1 MLEHGGRLRAAAER
15 YRIPL
20 ADWVDLSTG
29 INPRAYPVPALPP
42 EVWQRLP
49 ESNDGLE
56 AAAAAYYGS
65 AGLLPVAGSQAAIQ
79 ALPACFAPGRVIT
92 LAPTY
97 AEHPHAWR
105 EHQVRAL
112 PAAAIGEAVDSTDT
126 LLLVQP
132 NNPDAQRFPREQLLA
147 WRERLAARGGRL
159 IVDEAFLDA
168 EPGDSLVPLAA
179 EPGLVVLRSVGKFF
193 GLAGARVGFVFAE
206 PALLARLADRLGP
219 WAVSGPAR
227 AVTAVALADR
237 PWQAEA
243 RQRLNAA
250 SARLAALLDRHGLA
264 GGGGTALFQW
274 RPLPDAAA
282 VHARL
287 AEQAILTRL
296 FETPAGLRFGLPGP
310 ENEWARLEAG
320 LSRLCDPCRCPHF
333 PLCCASFS
341 SPRWRQCLSPAR
353 PSAHPS
359 ISWTT
364 RARPCA
370 WPSRRGASSA
380 SRRTSPSC
388 CTRPAPASGWWARCS
403 TATTPRPPK
412 NCPGWAATAPSTWSR

>member
-1 MLEHGGRLRAAAER
+1 M
-15 YRIPL
+15 
-20 ADWVDLSTG
+20 DLSTG

-49 ESNDGLE
+49 EANDGLE

-65 AGLLPVAGSQAAIQ
+65 ASLLPVAGSQAAIQ
-79 ALPACFAPGRVIT
+79 ALPACFPPGRAVT

-105 EHQVRAL
+105 EHALCAL
-112 PAAAIGEAVDSTDT
+112 PAAAIADAVDSADT

-147 WRERLAARGGRL
+147 WRARLAARGGRL

-168 EPGDSLVPLAA
+168 EPGDSLVPLAG

-206 PALLARLADRLGP
+206 ADLLARLADRLGP

-227 AVTAVALADR
+227 AVTAAALADR
-237 PWQAEA
+237 SWQEA
-243 RQRLNAA
+243 ARRRLNAD

-274 RPLPDAAA
+274 RPTPDAVAI
-282 VHARL
+282 HARL

-310 ENEWARLEAG
+310 ETEWERLAAA
-320 LSRLCDPCRCPHF
+320 LSRL
-333 PLCCASFS
+333 
-341 SPRWRQCLSPAR
+341 
-353 PSAHPS
+353 
-359 ISWTT
+359 
-364 RARPCA
+364 
-370 WPSRRGASSA
+370 
-380 SRRTSPSC
+380 
-388 CTRPAPASGWWARCS
+388 
-403 TATTPRPPK
+403 
-412 NCPGWAATAPSTWSR
+412 

>member
-20 ADWVDLSTG
+20 AEWVDLSTG

-49 ESNDGLE
+49 EANDGLE

-79 ALPACFAPGRVIT
+79 ALPACFPPGRAVT

-105 EHQVRAL
+105 EHALCAL
-112 PAAAIGEAVDSTDT
+112 PAAAIADAVDSADT

-147 WRERLAARGGRL
+147 WRARLAARGGRL

-168 EPGDSLVPLAA
+168 EPGDSLVPLAG

-206 PALLARLADRLGP
+206 ADLLARLADRLGP

-227 AVTAVALADR
+227 AVTAAALADR
-237 PWQAEA
+237 SWQEA
-243 RQRLNAA
+243 ARRRLNAD

-274 RPLPDAAA
+274 RPTPDAVAI
-282 VHARL
+282 HARL

-310 ENEWARLEAG
+310 ETEWARLEAA
-320 LSRLCDPCRCPHF
+320 LSRL
-333 PLCCASFS
+333 
-341 SPRWRQCLSPAR
+341 
-353 PSAHPS
+353 
-359 ISWTT
+359 
-364 RARPCA
+364 
-370 WPSRRGASSA
+370 
-380 SRRTSPSC
+380 
-388 CTRPAPASGWWARCS
+388 
-403 TATTPRPPK
+403 
-412 NCPGWAATAPSTWSR
+412 

>member
-20 ADWVDLSTG
+20 AEWVDLSTG

-49 ESNDGLE
+49 EANDGLE

-65 AGLLPVAGSQAAIQ
+65 ASLLPVAGSQAAIQ
-79 ALPACFAPGRVIT
+79 ALPACFPPGRAVT

-105 EHQVRAL
+105 EHALCAL
-112 PAAAIGEAVDSTDT
+112 PAAAIADAVDSADT

-147 WRERLAARGGRL
+147 WRARLAARGGRL

-168 EPGDSLVPLAA
+168 EPGDSLVPLAG

-206 PALLARLADRLGP
+206 ADLLARLADRLGP

-227 AVTAVALADR
+227 AVTAAALADR
-237 PWQAEA
+237 SWQEVA
-243 RQRLNAA
+243 RHRLNAD

-274 RPLPDAAA
+274 RPTPDAVAI
-282 VHARL
+282 HARL

-310 ENEWARLEAG
+310 EPEWERLAAA
-320 LSRLCDPCRCPHF
+320 LSRL
-333 PLCCASFS
+333 
-341 SPRWRQCLSPAR
+341 
-353 PSAHPS
+353 
-359 ISWTT
+359 
-364 RARPCA
+364 
-370 WPSRRGASSA
+370 
-380 SRRTSPSC
+380 
-388 CTRPAPASGWWARCS
+388 
-403 TATTPRPPK
+403 
-412 NCPGWAATAPSTWSR
+412 

>member
-20 ADWVDLSTG
+20 AEWVDLSTG

-49 ESNDGLE
+49 EANDGLE

-65 AGLLPVAGSQAAIQ
+65 ASLLPVAGSQAAIQ
-79 ALPACFAPGRVIT
+79 ALPACFPPGRVVT

-105 EHQVRAL
+105 EHALCAL
-112 PAAAIGEAVDSTDT
+112 PAAAIADAVDSADT

-147 WRERLAARGGRL
+147 WRARLAARGGRL

-168 EPGDSLVPLAA
+168 EPGDSLVPLAG

-206 PALLARLADRLGP
+206 ADLLARLADRLGP

-227 AVTAVALADR
+227 AVTAAALADR
-237 PWQAEA
+237 SWQEA
-243 RQRLNAA
+243 ARRRLNAD

-274 RPLPDAAA
+274 RPTPDAVAI
-282 VHARL
+282 HARL

-310 ENEWARLEAG
+310 ETEWERLAAA
-320 LSRLCDPCRCPHF
+320 LSRL
-333 PLCCASFS
+333 
-341 SPRWRQCLSPAR
+341 
-353 PSAHPS
+353 
-359 ISWTT
+359 
-364 RARPCA
+364 
-370 WPSRRGASSA
+370 
-380 SRRTSPSC
+380 
-388 CTRPAPASGWWARCS
+388 
-403 TATTPRPPK
+403 
-412 NCPGWAATAPSTWSR
+412 

>member
-20 ADWVDLSTG
+20 AEWVDLSTG

-49 ESNDGLE
+49 EANDGLE

-65 AGLLPVAGSQAAIQ
+65 ASLLPVAGSQAAIQ
-79 ALPACFAPGRVIT
+79 ALPACFPPGRAVT

-105 EHQVRAL
+105 EHALRAL
-112 PAAAIGEAVDSTDT
+112 PAAAIADAVDSADT

-147 WRERLAARGGRL
+147 WRARLAARGGRL

-168 EPGDSLVPLAA
+168 EPGDSLVPLAG

-206 PALLARLADRLGP
+206 ADLLARLADRLGP

-227 AVTAVALADR
+227 AVTAAALADR
-237 PWQAEA
+237 AWQVDA
-243 RQRLNAA
+243 RQRLAA
-250 SARLAALLDRHGLA
+250 DSARLGALLDRHGLA
-264 GGGGTALFQW
+264 DGGGTALFQW
-274 RPLPDAAA
+274 RPTPDAVAI
-282 VHARL
+282 HARL

-296 FETPAGLRFGLPGP
+296 FETPAGLRFGLLGP
-310 ENEWARLEAG
+310 ETEWERLAAA
-320 LSRLCDPCRCPHF
+320 LSRL
-333 PLCCASFS
+333 
-341 SPRWRQCLSPAR
+341 
-353 PSAHPS
+353 
-359 ISWTT
+359 
-364 RARPCA
+364 
-370 WPSRRGASSA
+370 
-380 SRRTSPSC
+380 
-388 CTRPAPASGWWARCS
+388 
-403 TATTPRPPK
+403 
-412 NCPGWAATAPSTWSR
+412 

>member
-20 ADWVDLSTG
+20 AEWVDLSTG

-49 ESNDGLE
+49 EANDGLE

-65 AGLLPVAGSQAAIQ
+65 ASLLPVAGSQAAIQ
-79 ALPACFAPGRVIT
+79 ALPACFPPGRAVT

-105 EHQVRAL
+105 EHQLLAL
-112 PAAAIGEAVDSTDT
+112 PAGAIADAVDAADT

-132 NNPDAQRFPREQLLA
+132 NNPDAQRFPRGLLLA

-168 EPGDSLVPLAA
+168 EPGDSLVPLAGV
-179 EPGLVVLRSVGKFF
+179 PGLVVLRSVGKFF

-206 PALLARLADRLGP
+206 ADLLARLADRLGP

-227 AVTAVALADR
+227 AVTAAALADR
-237 PWQAEA
+237 PWQEAA
-243 RQRLNAA
+243 RQRLNAD
-250 SARLAALLDRHGLA
+250 SARLAALLNRHGLA

-274 RPLPDAAA
+274 RPTPDAVAI
-282 VHARL
+282 HARL

-310 ENEWARLEAG
+310 ETEWARLEAA
-320 LSRLCDPCRCPHF
+320 LSRL
-333 PLCCASFS
+333 
-341 SPRWRQCLSPAR
+341 
-353 PSAHPS
+353 
-359 ISWTT
+359 
-364 RARPCA
+364 
-370 WPSRRGASSA
+370 
-380 SRRTSPSC
+380 
-388 CTRPAPASGWWARCS
+388 
-403 TATTPRPPK
+403 
-412 NCPGWAATAPSTWSR
+412 

>member
-20 ADWVDLSTG
+20 AEWVDLSTG

-49 ESNDGLE
+49 EANDGLE

-65 AGLLPVAGSQAAIQ
+65 ASLLPVAGSQAAIQ
-79 ALPACFAPGRVIT
+79 ALPACFPPGRAVT

-105 EHQVRAL
+105 EHALCAL
-112 PAAAIGEAVDSTDT
+112 PAAAIADAVDSADT

-147 WRERLAARGGRL
+147 WRARLAARGGRL

-168 EPGDSLVPLAA
+168 EPGDSLVPLAG

-206 PALLARLADRLGP
+206 ADLLARLADRLGP

-227 AVTAVALADR
+227 AVTAAALADR
-237 PWQAEA
+237 SWQEA
-243 RQRLNAA
+243 ARRRLNAD

-274 RPLPDAAA
+274 RPTPDAVAI
-282 VHARL
+282 HARL

-310 ENEWARLEAG
+310 ETEWARLEAA
-320 LSRLCDPCRCPHF
+320 LSRL
-333 PLCCASFS
+333 
-341 SPRWRQCLSPAR
+341 
-353 PSAHPS
+353 
-359 ISWTT
+359 
-364 RARPCA
+364 
-370 WPSRRGASSA
+370 
-380 SRRTSPSC
+380 
-388 CTRPAPASGWWARCS
+388 
-403 TATTPRPPK
+403 
-412 NCPGWAATAPSTWSR
+412 

>member
-1 MLEHGGRLRAAAER
+1 MASTTAA
-15 YRIPL
+15 
-20 ADWVDLSTG
+20 TG
-29 INPRAYPVPALPP
+29 
-42 EVWQRLP
+42 QD
-49 ESNDGLE
+49 S
-56 AAAAAYYGS
+56 GS
-65 AGLLPVAGSQAAIQ
+65 ASLLPVAGSQAAIQ
-79 ALPACFAPGRVIT
+79 ALPACFPPGRAVT

-105 EHQVRAL
+105 EHALCAL
-112 PAAAIGEAVDSTDT
+112 PAAAIADAVDSADT

-147 WRERLAARGGRL
+147 WRARLAARGGRL

-168 EPGDSLVPLAA
+168 EPGDSLVPLAG

-227 AVTAVALADR
+227 AVTAAALADR
-237 PWQAEA
+237 SWQEA
-243 RQRLNAA
+243 ARRRLNAD

-274 RPLPDAAA
+274 RPTPDAVAI
-282 VHARL
+282 HARL

-310 ENEWARLEAG
+310 ETEWARLEAA
-320 LSRLCDPCRCPHF
+320 LSRL
-333 PLCCASFS
+333 
-341 SPRWRQCLSPAR
+341 
-353 PSAHPS
+353 
-359 ISWTT
+359 
-364 RARPCA
+364 
-370 WPSRRGASSA
+370 
-380 SRRTSPSC
+380 
-388 CTRPAPASGWWARCS
+388 
-403 TATTPRPPK
+403 
-412 NCPGWAATAPSTWSR
+412 

>member
-29 INPRAYPVPALPP
+29 INPSAYPVPALPP
-42 EVWQRLP
+42 EAWQRLP
-49 ESNDGLE
+49 EPNDGLE

-79 ALPACFAPGRVIT
+79 ALPACFAPGRVVT

-112 PAAAIGEAVDSTDT
+112 PAEAIDAAVDSADT

-132 NNPDAQRFPREQLLA
+132 NNPDAQRFPCGQLLA
-147 WRERLAARGGRL
+147 WRACLAARGGRL

-168 EPGDSLVPLAA
+168 EPGDSLVPLAG

-227 AVTAVALADR
+227 AVTAAALADR
-237 PWQAEA
+237 AWQVDA
-243 RQRLNAA
+243 RQRLAA
-250 SARLAALLDRHGLA
+250 DSARLGALLDCHGLS

-274 RPLPDAAA
+274 RPTPSAAA
-282 VHARL
+282 IHARL

-296 FETPAGLRFGLPGP
+296 FETPAGLRLGLPGG
-310 ENEWARLEAG
+310 ETEWARLEAA
-320 LSRLCDPCRCPHF
+320 LSRL
-333 PLCCASFS
+333 
-341 SPRWRQCLSPAR
+341 
-353 PSAHPS
+353 
-359 ISWTT
+359 
-364 RARPCA
+364 
-370 WPSRRGASSA
+370 
-380 SRRTSPSC
+380 
-388 CTRPAPASGWWARCS
+388 
-403 TATTPRPPK
+403 
-412 NCPGWAATAPSTWSR
+412 

>member
-105 EHQVRAL
+105 EHQVCAL
-112 PAAAIGEAVDSTDT
+112 PAAAIADAVDSADT

-132 NNPDAQRFPREQLLA
+132 NNPDGQRFSREQLLA
-147 WRERLAARGGRL
+147 WHADLAARGGRL

-168 EPGDSLVPLAA
+168 EPMASLVPLAGQ
-179 EPGLVVLRSVGKFF
+179 PGLVVLRSVGKFF

-310 ENEWARLEAG
+310 ETEWARLEAA
-320 LSRLCDPCRCPHF
+320 LSRL
-333 PLCCASFS
+333 
-341 SPRWRQCLSPAR
+341 
-353 PSAHPS
+353 
-359 ISWTT
+359 
-364 RARPCA
+364 
-370 WPSRRGASSA
+370 
-380 SRRTSPSC
+380 
-388 CTRPAPASGWWARCS
+388 
-403 TATTPRPPK
+403 
-412 NCPGWAATAPSTWSR
+412 

>member
-20 ADWVDLSTG
+20 AEWVDLSTG
-29 INPRAYPVPALPP
+29 INPRAYPVPTLPP

-49 ESNDGLE
+49 EAGDGLE

-79 ALPACFAPGRVIT
+79 ALPACFAPGRVVT

-105 EHQVRAL
+105 EHDVSAL
-112 PAAAIGEAVDSTDT
+112 PAGAIDAAVDAADT

-147 WRERLAARGGRL
+147 WRGRLAARGGRL

-168 EPGDSLVPLAA
+168 EPGDSLVPLAVD
-179 EPGLVVLRSVGKFF
+179 PGLVVLRSVGKFF

-206 PALLARLADRLGP
+206 PTLLARLADRLGP

-227 AVTAVALADR
+227 AVTAAALADR
-237 PWQAEA
+237 AWQVDA
-243 RQRLNAA
+243 RERLAA
-250 SARLAALLDRHGLA
+250 DSARLGALLDCHGLA

-274 RPLPDAAA
+274 RPTPSAA
-282 VHARL
+282 VIHARL

-296 FETPAGLRFGLPGP
+296 FETPTGLRFGLPGS
-310 ENEWARLEAG
+310 ETEWARLEAA
-320 LSRLCDPCRCPHF
+320 LSRL
-333 PLCCASFS
+333 
-341 SPRWRQCLSPAR
+341 
-353 PSAHPS
+353 
-359 ISWTT
+359 
-364 RARPCA
+364 
-370 WPSRRGASSA
+370 
-380 SRRTSPSC
+380 
-388 CTRPAPASGWWARCS
+388 
-403 TATTPRPPK
+403 
-412 NCPGWAATAPSTWSR
+412 

>member
-1 MLEHGGRLRAAAER
+1 MLEHGGRLRQAARRHGIALAE
-15 YRIPL
+15 
-20 ADWVDLSTG
+20 WVDLSTG

-49 ESNDGLE
+49 EANDGLE

-65 AGLLPVAGSQAAIQ
+65 ASLLPVAGSQAAIQ
-79 ALPACFAPGRVIT
+79 ALPACFPPGRAVT

-105 EHQVRAL
+105 EHALCAL
-112 PAAAIGEAVDSTDT
+112 PAAAIADAVDSADT

-147 WRERLAARGGRL
+147 WRARLAARGGRL

-168 EPGDSLVPLAA
+168 EPGDSLVPLAG

-206 PALLARLADRLGP
+206 ADLLARLADRLGP

-227 AVTAVALADR
+227 AVTAAALADR
-237 PWQAEA
+237 SWQEA
-243 RQRLNAA
+243 ARRRLNAD

-274 RPLPDAAA
+274 RPTPDAVAI
-282 VHARL
+282 HARL

-310 ENEWARLEAG
+310 ETEWERLAAA
-320 LSRLCDPCRCPHF
+320 LSRL
-333 PLCCASFS
+333 
-341 SPRWRQCLSPAR
+341 
-353 PSAHPS
+353 
-359 ISWTT
+359 
-364 RARPCA
+364 
-370 WPSRRGASSA
+370 
-380 SRRTSPSC
+380 
-388 CTRPAPASGWWARCS
+388 
-403 TATTPRPPK
+403 
-412 NCPGWAATAPSTWSR
+412 